1 MDIQVAQ
8 PLFEAIDAAA
18 KTQMSNVNK
27 VMSVMG
33 IVVGAFWMI
42 YILMQ
47 CLFWYFDGITGV
59 IKDVLITIFKASC
72 IMFMAFSVSWY
83 VTTIVP
89 TVTQFPVW
97 LGNTIAGSSGEK
109 TNLVDTLIGSYLDG
123 LISFINSMDFNP
135 FTTSFKKLGYA
146 IVGLFFYLVGGVP
159 FLGVAVGTLI
169 TLKAAMTLI
178 MVVGPIFIAFA
189 IFPKTQQYFWGWV
202 SVLGGFMLTQAL
214 FAVILG
220 LEISFINSNVIKGGA
235 IETDLATCFSI
246 LLFFGAFTLLATEIP
261 NYAASIMGG
270 SPSGGVSGVG
280 GILSKGSGLGAATR
294 MAKGTY
300 KGVNKVR
307 NWAKNRNRIS

>member
-1 MDIQVAQ
+1 MTIQVAQ
-8 PLFEAIDAAA
+8 PLFDAIDIAA
-18 KTQMSNVNK
+18 KTQMGNVNE
-27 VMSVMG
+27 VMSVIG
-33 IVVGAFWMI
+33 VVVGAFWMI

-89 TVTQFPVW
+89 TVTEFPVW
-97 LGNTIAGSSGEK
+97 LGNTISGSSDNN
-109 TNLVDTLIGSYLDG
+109 TNLVDSLVNTYLDG
-123 LISFINSMDFNP
+123 LASFKNLMNFNP
-135 FTTSFKKLGYA
+135 FSTEFSKLGFVLVA
-146 IVGLFFYLVGGVP
+146 MFFYLIGGVP
-159 FLGVAVGTLI
+159 FLGVAIGTLI
-169 TLKAAMTLI
+169 TLKAATTLI
-178 MVVGPIFIAFA
+178 MVVGPVFIALSL
-189 IFPKTQQYFWGWV
+189 FPKTQQYFWGWV
-202 SVLGGFMLTQAL
+202 GVLGGFILTQAL

-220 LEISFINSNVIKGGA
+220 LEISFINANVIKGGDL
-235 IETDLATCFSI
+235 EPDLATCFSI

-270 SPSGGVSGVG
+270 APSGGVSGVG

-307 NWAKNRNRIS
+307 NWAKNRNRIT

>member
-8 PLFEAIDAAA
+8 PLFEAIDAAT
-18 KTQMSNVNK
+18 KNQMSNVNN

-33 IVVGAFWMI
+33 GVVGAFWMI

-83 VTTIVP
+83 VTIIVP

-97 LGNTIAGSSGEK
+97 LGNTIAGSSGDK
-109 TNLVDTLIGSYLDG
+109 TNLVDSLIGAYIDG
-123 LISFINSMDFNP
+123 LMSFINSMDFNP

-146 IVGLFFYLVGGVP
+146 IVGLIFYLVGGVP

-169 TLKAAMTLI
+169 TLKVATTLI
-178 MVVGPIFIAFA
+178 MVIGPIFIALA
-189 IFPKTQQYFWGWV
+189 LFPKTQQYFWGWV
-202 SVLGGFMLTQAL
+202 SVLGGFILTQAL

-220 LEISFINSNVIKGGA
+220 LEIGFINSNVIKDGA

-246 LLFFGAFTLLATEIP
+246 LLFFGSFTLLATEIP

-270 SPSGGVSGVG
+270 APSGGVTGMG
-280 GILSKGSGLGAATR
+280 GIASKGLGLSPASR
-294 MAKGTY
+294 MAGSF
-300 KGVNKVR
+300 
-307 NWAKNRNRIS
+307 AKKLMKKRGNRIS

>member
-1 MDIQVAQ
+1 MTIQVAQ
-8 PLFEAIDAAA
+8 PLFDAIDIAA
-18 KTQMSNVNK
+18 KTQMGNVNK
-27 VMSVMG
+27 VMSVIG
-33 IVVGAFWMI
+33 VVVGAFWMI
-42 YILMQ
+42 SILMQ
-47 CLFWYFDGITGV
+47 CLIWYFEGLTVV
-59 IKDVLITIFKASC
+59 IRDVLFSIFKASC

-89 TVTQFPVW
+89 TVTEFPVW
-97 LGNTIAGSSGEK
+97 LGNTISGNSDNN
-109 TNLVDTLIGSYLDG
+109 TNLVDSLVNTYLDG
-123 LISFINSMDFNP
+123 LASFKDLMNFNP
-135 FTTSFKKLGYA
+135 FSTEFSKLGFV
-146 IVGLFFYLVGGVP
+146 IVAMFFYLIGGVP
-159 FLGVAVGTLI
+159 FLGVAIGTLI
-169 TLKAAMTLI
+169 TLKAATTLI
-178 MVVGPIFIAFA
+178 MVVGPIFIAFSL
-189 IFPKTQQYFWGWV
+189 FSKTQQYFWGWV
-202 SVLGGFMLTQAL
+202 GVLGGFILTQAL

-220 LEISFINSNVIKGGA
+220 LEISFINGNVIKGGDL
-235 IETDLATCFSI
+235 EPDLATCFSV